1 MKSSIRGV
9 RYRKDAEAEIAV
21 VTAGEGEKDGL
32 NGDAQTGIHLCHSCL
47 THLQFCKEI
56 KL

>member
-9 RYRKDAEAEIAV
+9 RYWKDAEAEIAV

-32 NGDAQTGIHLCHSCL
+32 NGDAQTGTSIYA
-47 THLQFCKEI
+47 TAA
-56 KL
+56 

>member
-1 MKSSIRGV
+1 MNTAWGQGTAQKSSRRGV

-32 NGDAQTGIHLCHSCL
+32 NGDAQTGTSIYA
-47 THLQFCKEI
+47 TAA
-56 KL
+56 